1 MPINRDRML
10 DQFLSLLRINS
21 PPLKEGQIA
30 AYLQN
35 ELRKLGFEV
44 LVDSAGEATGGE
56 VGNLIARKQGRRD
69 APWLMLSAHMDT
81 VQPTEGLEPVVEGG
95 VVRSSGNT
103 ILGADDK
110 ASLAII
116 LEAVRALDEDE
127 APRGPL
133 EVVFSIAEEIGLRGA
148 RTMDLSQLRSKF
160 GYVLDSGKPVGGLI
174 TAAPTH
180 DLLTVRVRG
189 KAAHAGAQPE
199 AGVSA
204 IQAASA
210 AIAAMKLG
218 RIDEETTANIGTIHG
233 GQATNIIP
241 DFVEIKG
248 EARSHSTE
256 KLDQQVRHMIE
267 CFQQGAARYGASV
280 EVETERAYTAYKV
293 PDSDPLVQWAFEA
306 GSRVGIEPTT
316 RAGGGGSDANIFNAK
331 GIRSVVMGVGYE
343 DVHSTS
349 ERIAVDDMVKSAE
362 MLYQLVLVAAERAKV

>member
-30 AYLQN
+30 AYLRN

-44 LVDSAGEATGGE
+44 LVDGAGEATGGE

-95 VVRSSGNT
+95 VVRSSGST

-148 RTMDLSQLRSKF
+148 RAMDL
-160 GYVLDSGKPVGGLI
+160 I
-174 TAAPTH
+174 PT
-180 DLLTVRVRG
+180 
-189 KAAHAGAQPE
+189 
-199 AGVSA
+199 
-204 IQAASA
+204 
-210 AIAAMKLG
+210 
-218 RIDEETTANIGTIHG
+218 
-233 GQATNIIP
+233 
-241 DFVEIKG
+241 
-248 EARSHSTE
+248 
-256 KLDQQVRHMIE
+256 
-267 CFQQGAARYGASV
+267 
-280 EVETERAYTAYKV
+280 
-293 PDSDPLVQWAFEA
+293 
-306 GSRVGIEPTT
+306 
-316 RAGGGGSDANIFNAK
+316 
-331 GIRSVVMGVGYE
+331 
-343 DVHSTS
+343 
-349 ERIAVDDMVKSAE
+349 
-362 MLYQLVLVAAERAKV
+362 